1 VRYFQ
6 QRVNVPGW
14 ATDLDR
20 VRTIDF
26 GNCFNGFIEIPG
38 AHACLAFS
46 FITDLASQLGNLG
59 SKRGPATVTFFC
71 AKRIA
76 LRKAA
81 TALFRLHYIEDVG
94 WNRRDMPDI

>member
-6 QRVNVPGW
+6 QRINVPGR

-26 GNCFNGFIEIPG
+26 GNWFDGFIEIPG

-46 FITDLASQLGNLG
+46 VITDLASQLGNLG
-59 SKRGPATVTFFC
+59 IKRGPATVTFFC
-71 AKRIA
+71 AKRIT

-81 TALFRLHYIEDVG
+81 ALFLLHYIEGVG
-94 WNRRDMPDI
+94 WNRRDMPGI